1 MLKFISLAF
10 SWTRKPRHPNL
21 SIEPEVEDA
30 IVASHSHGNV
40 RVQAGMF
47 DTKDEVDAEYGRI
60 RGTKFAV

>member
-1 MLKFISLAF
+1 MFRFISIAF
-10 SWTRKPRHPNL
+10 GWTKKPQHPHV

-47 DTKDEVDAEYGRI
+47 DTKADIDAEYASI
-60 RGTKFAV
+60 RGTKYAV